1 MTRGWF
7 RRDGT
12 HDDKWEGWPK
22 AAVKRPLGRLCEEP
36 RHDCWGRSSPRSTNP
51 LATDVAFPHP
61 ADARRAETL
70 VDESPYR
77 GPTGGTVRH
86 HQVTHVVRNAPRVRH
101 ETIDAGGDCL
111 DCLCDPA
118 LTAAA
123 DTLCVDDQPSVAEK
137 SPAAPTGTPGDMNA
151 LWSPHR
157 GRVSHVLSCP
167 TRGFGV
173 YAGQRRDTVAHIG
186 SRNHGNGVS
195 SP

>member
-12 HDDKWEGWPK
+12 RDDKWEGWPK

-36 RHDCWGRSSPRSTNP
+36 RHDCWARSSPRSTSL

-70 VDESPYR
+70 VDESPHHGHKGR
-77 GPTGGTVRH
+77 TVRH

-118 LTAAA
+118 LNVAA

-137 SPAAPTGTPGDMNA
+137 SLAAPTGTQGDMNA
-151 LWSPHR
+151 LWSPHL
-157 GRVSHVLSCP
+157 GRVSHLLLFP
-167 TRGFGV
+167 TRCFGV
-173 YAGQRRDTVAHIG
+173 YAGRRRYTFARIG
-186 SRNHGNGVS
+186 SLNHWKCVS
-195 SP
+195 TP